1 MAQQMSDWD
10 EARIPSQAG
19 KIAIITGASGGLGL
33 ETAQALTRK
42 GATVIIAVRSAE
54 KGNKA
59 KAAIRSSQP
68 DADVHVMPLDLADLD
83 SVRAFTES
91 FASSYT
97 SLDLLINN
105 AGVMIPPYSQT
116 KQGFELQMGT
126 NHFGHYALTARL
138 FTHLKGT
145 PGSRIVNV
153 SSSAHRM
160 GNLNLDDLDWQERK
174 YKPWQAYGDSK
185 LANLYF
191 TLELDR
197 RIKEAGLDVVTT
209 AAHPGLARTELDRTS
224 GGVKLFFRLFGQD
237 AVMGALPTL
246 RAAADPQ
253 LQGGEYVGPGGR
265 MKMKGYPVLEA
276 PAPLAFNE
284 KIAHQLWRISEER
297 TGVTFDFS
305 PLPAH
310 ILH

>member
-1 MAQQMSDWD
+1 MAAHTEKWD
-10 EARIPSQAG
+10 EQHIPSQRG
-19 KIAIITGASGGLGL
+19 KVAIITGASGGLGL
-33 ETAQALTRK
+33 ETAQALARK
-42 GATVIIAVRSAE
+42 EATVILAVRSAE
-54 KGNKA
+54 KGGKA
-59 KAAIRSSQP
+59 KAAILNGFP
-68 DADVHVMPLDLADLD
+68 DADVRVMQLDLSDLD
-83 SVRAFTES
+83 SVHSFAES

-138 FTHLKGT
+138 FPLLKRT
-145 PGSRIVNV
+145 PSARIVNV
-153 SSSAHRM
+153 ASSAHRM
-160 GNLNLDDLDWQERK
+160 GKLNLDDLDWQQRK

-197 RIKEAGLDVVTT
+197 RIKSSGLSLVTT
-209 AAHPGLARTELDRTS
+209 AAHPGLAKTELDRTS

-246 RAAADPQ
+246 RAAVDPQ
-253 LQGGEYVGPGGR
+253 LQGGEYLGPGGR
-265 MKMKGYPVLEA
+265 MQMKGYPVLES
-276 PAPLAFNE
+276 PVQLAYDE
-284 KIAHQLWRISEER
+284 DIARRLWEISEAR
-297 TGVTFDFS
+297 TEVTFDFTPIPS
-305 PLPAH
+305 GTP
-310 ILH
+310 

>member
-1 MAQQMSDWD
+1 MAQQINKWD
-10 EARIPSQAG
+10 ETQIPSQKG
-19 KIAIITGASGGLGL
+19 RIAIITGASGGLGL

-59 KAAIRSSQP
+59 KSAIRSNQP

-83 SVRAFTES
+83 SVRAFAES

-116 KQGFELQMGT
+116 KQGYELQMGT

-138 FTHLKGT
+138 FPLMKRT
-145 PGSRIVNV
+145 PGARIVNV

-160 GNLNLDDLDWQERK
+160 GNLNLADLDWTERK

-191 TLELDR
+191 MLELDR
-197 RIKEAGLDVVTT
+197 LIQEAGLDIITT

-224 GGVKLFFRLFGQD
+224 GAVKLFFRLFGQD
-237 AVMGALPTL
+237 AVMGSLPTL
-246 RAAADPQ
+246 RAAVDPQ

-265 MKMKGYPVLEA
+265 TKMKGYPVLEA
-276 PAPLAFNE
+276 PVPLALNAD
-284 KIAHQLWRISEER
+284 IAKQLWHISEER
-297 TGVTFDFS
+297 TGMVFDFT